1 MPPSAGVLS
10 HLKCPQ
16 DRWSCVGLNP
26 YRLHPLGWARA
37 LIDGVSR
44 PWRSHGEAPPLEHAA
59 WLDWFEPGNGG
70 RPPSAARRPRPN
82 DTTARAP
89 QNKMVRGHGA
99 AG

>member
-1 MPPSAGVLS
+1 MCWVKPAPF
-10 HLKCPQ
+10 
-16 DRWSCVGLNP
+16 D
-26 YRLHPLGWARA
+26 PLGWAWA

-44 PWRSHGEAPPLEHAA
+44 PRRSHGEAPPLEHAA